1 MTPKAQAVKENY
13 INWTSSKLKNFVH
26 QRTLSTDLKKQSTE
40 KGENIFKAYTQ

>member
-1 MTPKAQAVKENY
+1 MTPKQEWK
-13 INWTSSKLKNFVH
+13 IRLSSKLKNFVH